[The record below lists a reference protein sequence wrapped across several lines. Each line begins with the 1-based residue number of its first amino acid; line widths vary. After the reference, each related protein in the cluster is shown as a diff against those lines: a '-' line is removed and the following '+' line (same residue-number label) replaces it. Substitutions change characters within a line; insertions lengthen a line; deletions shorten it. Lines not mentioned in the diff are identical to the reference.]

1 MSVTYDIIVVGGGA
15 IGLSAAHRASS
26 AGSRVLVLEQF
37 PFFHGR
43 GSSGGAS
50 RMWRVLYSE
59 HHLAR
64 LAVETSPMW
73 DELSALVGQPLID
86 KSGILHF
93 GVDADTREGSL
104 ELELRTMREL
114 KLPHERLTSRELQS
128 RFPFRDLPSE
138 YWGVFQ
144 PDAGTID
151 VRATVRGL
159 FRLAQKGGAVL
170 RENEK
175 VLDVDTSTEPVRV
188 RTDRG
193 EYAARKVI
201 LCPGAFVREA
211 LAPLGVKIRTTIYKM
226 TYAHYQVLEPSATFP
241 MWFHF
246 APAERAGDVRLFYG
260 FPDVPWA
267 RPGYVKLAIDSDENP
282 LRSGYEHDFAPVAKD
297 VGHVTEFVRHHM
309 AHLDPVPQEL
319 CTCLAIHMPDGGFL
333 LDYAPP
339 SVKNRENV
347 LVCTAGWAF
356 KYVPVFGKILAELA
370 LTGKTAHDISHFAF
384 TRERLEGEGAR

>member
-1 MSVTYDIIVVGGGA
+1 MDENYEIIVVGGGA
-15 IGLSAAHRASS
+15 VGLSAAYHASA
-26 AGSRVLVLEQF
+26 AGTKVLVLEQY

-59 HHLAR
+59 MHLAR

-73 DELSALVGQPLID
+73 DELSANVGQPLVD
-86 KSGILHF
+86 RSGILHF

-114 KLPHERLTSRELQS
+114 NLPHERLASSELQS
-128 RFPFRDLPSE
+128 RFPFRGLPSD

-151 VRATVRGL
+151 VRATMRGL
-159 FRLAQKGGAVL
+159 FRLTKARGAVL
-170 RENEK
+170 HDKEK
-175 VLDVDTSTEPVRV
+175 VLGIDSSAARVRV
-188 RTDRG
+188 WTDRG
-193 EYAARKVI
+193 EYSARKVI
-201 LCPGAFVREA
+201 VCPGAFVHEA
-211 LAPLGVKIRTTIYKM
+211 LLPMGIKVRTKIWKM

-246 APAERAGDVRLFYG
+246 APTERTGEVRLFYG

-267 RPGYVKLAIDSDENP
+267 RPGYVKLAIDSDEHP
-282 LRSGYEHDFAPVAKD
+282 YRSGYDHDFAPVAKD
-297 VGHVTEFVRHHM
+297 VGHVSEFVRQHM
-309 AHLDPVPQEL
+309 AHLDTAPQEL

-333 LDYAPP
+333 LDHAPGF
-339 SVKNRENV
+339 VKNNENV

-356 KYVPVFGKILAELA
+356 KYVPIFGKILAELA
-370 LTGKTAHDISHFAF
+370 LTGKTKHDITHFAF
-384 TRERLEGEGAR
+384 TNERLEGQVAR